1 MKPDITEG
9 GRKMKKFSVPL
20 MLFVGLLMTA
30 CCHTYDLDVQGHRLT
45 QVRTWDFIG
54 PSTVGFYEDVDGK
67 LHVYQ
72 DSSGNILGQVAQAAG
87 GAYAGERIGD
97 GLKHQEPDSTN
108 INNDISAEATGG
120 AGGYSEGGTAFGGVG
135 IGGAGGAG
143 GNAVSGSVSGAAAG
157 AISNSSSRVT
167 APVVK
172 PSIKPAVSGKPSAK
186 PQQRQNVTVNNRLNQ

>member
-1 MKPDITEG
+1 
-9 GRKMKKFSVPL
+9 MKKLAVPL
-20 MLFVGLLMTA
+20 MFIVCFMMVGCM
-30 CCHTYDLDVQGHRLT
+30 HMHKFEIEGHKVT
-45 QVRTWDFIG
+45 QIRTWDCIG

-157 AISNSSSRVT
+157 AVSSSNSSANSRSSST
-167 APVVK
+167 
-172 PSIKPAVSGKPSAK
+172 SSGGWVPPGQAK
-186 PQQRQNVTVNNRLNQ
+186 K